1 MCIFVHVYYQSIV
14 EEEILFVVEIYFFR
28 DMSAGGAEPSCYIHT
43 GIARDV
49 LCVCLVVSLS
59 GSSFRLLRERRE
71 KSFLSL
77 LMISFYITSS
87 MVEKKEEKVDV
98 DIR

>member
-1 MCIFVHVYYQSIV
+1 
-14 EEEILFVVEIYFFR
+14 
-28 DMSAGGAEPSCYIHT
+28 MSAGGAEPSCYIHT

-77 LMISFYITSS
+77 LMISFYIPSS